1 MPQEESVLRLGR
13 DEALEAA
20 RLWQECGDA
29 REFACRVL
37 GGVMNALMDSEAQQ
51 MCGASRNERSD
62 GRENSRNGYRPRSLK
77 TAVGDVELEIPK
89 LRHGTY
95 YPEGM
100 LARWSRVDTSVAS
113 IVQEMYVCGV
123 STRKVERVASKLGI
137 SSLSSSEVSSLCSD
151 LDAEVEEFRRRDL
164 SGTPCCYLWLDATY
178 MSCRV
183 GSSVVSQGVVTA
195 IGLGAD
201 GRKHFLGCDVVDT
214 ESEDSWAAFLG
225 GLRER
230 GLAGVRLVV
239 SDSHAGL
246 VAAVSRL
253 FQGCAWQ
260 RCVTHLQRN
269 LQSACSGRPEDSKAA
284 VRDLV
289 HAAVYQDD
297 PDLARCVWAE
307 AWIGYTDVDSSG
319 RGAGDGRAVYEGPQA
334 PEAFHRRVQE
344 ADSRPL
350 QRRQA
355 QARDHGRVR
364 PRQEHRGEVDQVD
377 KRDRFA
383 ARRGQPHARA
393 EPDPGARAREPQ
405 APDGGRRLKTSGADI
420 RSKVRAIA
428 ANEGRY
434 PISAQCRLLG
444 VARSTY
450 YSMRSR
456 ADRPAAPDPAAPAVV
471 AAHAAS
477 KGRYGS
483 RKIKASLERSGVTVS
498 RRRVCRIMRENGL
511 VSAYGRKR
519 FKVHPGAVNEADVPN
534 VVARGFGGRA
544 PRTHICSDLTYVRV
558 GASWN
563 YVCLLVDLYNREI
576 VGHSAGPRK
585 DARLVKS
592 AFATLSFPIS
602 DIEVFHTDRGSE
614 FDNAEIDLML
624 EAFGIERSLSAK
636 GCPYDNAVDESTNRI
651 LKAELVHRET
661 FGTTRELRA
670 KLSDYV
676 HWYNNFRIHSTLG
689 YMSPVEFREA
699 GLCLPES
706 SK

>member
-51 MCGASRNERSD
+51 MCGAGRNERSE

-100 LARWSRVDTSVAS
+100 LARWSRVDTSVAA

-123 STRKVERVASKLGI
+123 STRKVERVASRLGI

-151 LDAEVEEFRRRDL
+151 LDAEVAEFRRRDL

-269 LQSACSGRPEDSKAA
+269 LQSACSGRPEDSNKNRLRAVLLESCPALEAA
-284 VRDLV
+284 VDLS
-289 HAAVYQDD
+289 DRRWLEL
-297 PDLARCVWAE
+297 LAGFGGAWGIARSGAEGPRAE
-307 AWIGYTDVDSSG
+307 AAGEAAAASTAPPPALVEAENRQVRFLAARISEALDEAGALEAETAALLEGDETYACLLTVPGIGPRTAAQLAVSVDIGRFPDHDHLASYCGIAPRVRSSGTSVRSVRASRRGDARLKSLLIFSCNSLVRSSG
-319 RGAGDGRAVYEGPQA
+319 RYGEYYRACRARGMGHGRALKAV
-334 PEAFHRRVQE
+334 
-344 ADSRPL
+344 
-350 QRRQA
+350 
-355 QARDHGRVR
+355 ARKRLRAIYAVM
-364 PRQEHRGEVDQVD
+364 
-377 KRDRFA
+377 RDRV
-383 ARRGQPHARA
+383 PY
-393 EPDPGARAREPQ
+393 RE
-405 APDGGRRLKTSGADI
+405 
-420 RSKVRAIA
+420 
-428 ANEGRY
+428 
-434 PISAQCRLLG
+434 
-444 VARSTY
+444 
-450 YSMRSR
+450 
-456 ADRPAAPDPAAPAVV
+456 
-471 AAHAAS
+471 
-477 KGRYGS
+477 
-483 RKIKASLERSGVTVS
+483 
-498 RRRVCRIMRENGL
+498 
-511 VSAYGRKR
+511 
-519 FKVHPGAVNEADVPN
+519 
-534 VVARGFGGRA
+534 
-544 PRTHICSDLTYVRV
+544 
-558 GASWN
+558 
-563 YVCLLVDLYNREI
+563 
-576 VGHSAGPRK
+576 
-585 DARLVKS
+585 
-592 AFATLSFPIS
+592 
-602 DIEVFHTDRGSE
+602 
-614 FDNAEIDLML
+614 
-624 EAFGIERSLSAK
+624 
-636 GCPYDNAVDESTNRI
+636 
-651 LKAELVHRET
+651 
-661 FGTTRELRA
+661 
-670 KLSDYV
+670 
-676 HWYNNFRIHSTLG
+676 
-689 YMSPVEFREA
+689 
-699 GLCLPES
+699 
-706 SK
+706 

>member
-1 MPQEESVLRLGR
+1 MEGKAMPQEESVLRLDR

-100 LARWSRVDTSVAS
+100 LARWSRVDTSVAA

-151 LDAEVEEFRRRDL
+151 LDAEVAEFRSRDL

-269 LQSACSGRPEDSKAA
+269 LQSACSGRPEDSK
-284 VRDLV
+284 
-289 HAAVYQDD
+289 
-297 PDLARCVWAE
+297 
-307 AWIGYTDVDSSG
+307 WIGYTDVDSSG

-377 KRDRFA
+377 KRDRLA

-699 GLCLPES
+699 GLSLPES

>member
-100 LARWSRVDTSVAS
+100 LARWSRVDTSVAA

-151 LDAEVEEFRRRDL
+151 LDAEVAEFRRRDL

-284 VRDLV
+284 FTAFPRA
-289 HAAVYQDD
+289 H
-297 PDLARCVWAE
+297 WAKLR
-307 AWIGYTDVDSSG
+307 TNN
-319 RGAGDGRAVYEGPQA
+319 
-334 PEAFHRRVQE
+334 VQE
-344 ADSRPL
+344 RANREIKRRYRVVQSFPSRESML
-350 QRRQA
+350 RLTCASLMETEGQWSQQRVFSEA
-355 QARDHGRVR
+355 S
-364 PRQEHRGEVDQVD
+364 
-377 KRDRFA
+377 A
-383 ARRGQPHARA
+383 AEGFA
-393 EPDPGARAREPQ
+393 EP
-405 APDGGRRLKTSGADI
+405 
-420 RSKVRAIA
+420 
-428 ANEGRY
+428 
-434 PISAQCRLLG
+434 
-444 VARSTY
+444 
-450 YSMRSR
+450 
-456 ADRPAAPDPAAPAVV
+456 ADRPAPTE
-471 AAHAAS
+471 
-477 KGRYGS
+477 G
-483 RKIKASLERSGVTVS
+483 
-498 RRRVCRIMRENGL
+498 RRRAL
-511 VSAYGRKR
+511 GR
-519 FKVHPGAVNEADVPN
+519 
-534 VVARGFGGRA
+534 RA
-544 PRTHICSDLTYVRV
+544 
-558 GASWN
+558 
-563 YVCLLVDLYNREI
+563 REI
-576 VGHSAGPRK
+576 VDEIVEK
-585 DARLVKS
+585 
-592 AFATLSFPIS
+592 
-602 DIEVFHTDRGSE
+602 RG
-614 FDNAEIDLML
+614 
-624 EAFGIERSLSAK
+624 
-636 GCPYDNAVDESTNRI
+636 
-651 LKAELVHRET
+651 LKKE
-661 FGTTRELRA
+661 
-670 KLSDYV
+670 
-676 HWYNNFRIHSTLG
+676 
-689 YMSPVEFREA
+689 
-699 GLCLPES
+699 
-706 SK
+706 